1 MRPSVAA
8 AIAVMPSVSSVMSDD
23 TQESIEIDV
32 TDTVFEG
39 RKLTECTVTT
49 GTSEL
54 VLKGEDQHDVV
65 CVHARS
71 VRFFA
76 ARDRLL

>member
-1 MRPSVAA
+1 M
-8 AIAVMPSVSSVMSDD
+8 MSSSASSSTGETRVTMEQHVDV
-23 TQESIEIDV
+23 EISE
-32 TDTVFEG
+32 TMFEG